1 MNNIDKIKSLS
12 KDNVDLNNEDWLEPS
27 EKVWK
32 GVKENLPKKRRRR
45 NVLPFYFIFLGIV
58 SAFIFYQSYSNTSK
72 NKITQEIISNENFNT
87 DPQLDVQITSEE
99 SIDNSVSE
107 KNIELDNSS
116 VNADKKNRSNV
127 VKDNNEIVSNET
139 TLKSESTIN
148 TNSKKKY
155 EVNQAINK
163 TDGKSKKGSHTTK
176 NSTSKDEHET
186 SYKNDEVTIQVTE
199 SENIIEIDQI
209 QSLPFKT
216 FDIPATLLDF
226 SNNLFRINST
236 LVECCPSKPFYIGVG
251 FTTGLASNKKL
262 AVTGSDP
269 LTELLTSSVY
279 KNYYSFSLEYN
290 KVLNRKFSFS
300 IQPYFSVDRLYSTY
314 SLNIPYDYNTEV
326 INAIEN
332 ENTFSHSLPTD
343 IGNIKTK
350 LVVTRASN
358 SPVSHNEIIN
368 FDFSS
373 KHQILSFALPL
384 KLNYHF
390 VSPEKGFFL
399 YPSLIPEFE
408 ISKKLSADY
417 LKSNHTFVH
426 TKSAEI
432 SQDFNVSRFH
442 LGLGAGVGY
451 RFSLM
456 DRFLFSLNTNY
467 TRFINPHGR
476 RELLNAGTTLF
487 YKF

>member
-107 KNIELDNSS
+107 KNIELDNAS
-116 VNADKKNRSNV
+116 VNDDKKNRSNV

-199 SENIIEIDQI
+199 SENII
-209 QSLPFKT
+209 
-216 FDIPATLLDF
+216 
-226 SNNLFRINST
+226 
-236 LVECCPSKPFYIGVG
+236 
-251 FTTGLASNKKL
+251 
-262 AVTGSDP
+262 
-269 LTELLTSSVY
+269 
-279 KNYYSFSLEYN
+279 
-290 KVLNRKFSFS
+290 
-300 IQPYFSVDRLYSTY
+300 
-314 SLNIPYDYNTEV
+314 
-326 INAIEN
+326 
-332 ENTFSHSLPTD
+332 
-343 IGNIKTK
+343 
-350 LVVTRASN
+350 
-358 SPVSHNEIIN
+358 
-368 FDFSS
+368 
-373 KHQILSFALPL
+373 
-384 KLNYHF
+384 
-390 VSPEKGFFL
+390 
-399 YPSLIPEFE
+399 
-408 ISKKLSADY
+408 
-417 LKSNHTFVH
+417 
-426 TKSAEI
+426 
-432 SQDFNVSRFH
+432 
-442 LGLGAGVGY
+442 
-451 RFSLM
+451 
-456 DRFLFSLNTNY
+456 
-467 TRFINPHGR
+467 
-476 RELLNAGTTLF
+476 
-487 YKF
+487 